1 MPVAQWKR
9 RNASSQHVEKSC
21 PVLIDS
27 CLFALFQWQK
37 KIGVGASYPKI
48 SACPAVAAYSA
59 EAGCEGLDRAKADVI
74 HTIRGRIFF
83 RKLVS
88 ISVHSWLDPAFP
100 RRASGKR
107 ERHAKDPRPDRVLE
121 SQRFRISS
129 SLGRNKT
136 GL

>member
-9 RNASSQHVEKSC
+9 RNASSHHVEKSC

-37 KIGVGASYPKI
+37 KIGVGASYSKI

-100 RRASGKR
+100 RRAFWKAG
-107 ERHAKDPRPDRVLE
+107 APRKG
-121 SQRFRISS
+121 SQTRSSVRIPAFQN
-129 SLGRNKT
+129 LFFT
-136 GL
+136 WT